1 MKNLMKL
8 KSVLS
13 FLASFAFLSAVAQ
26 PSASYYK
33 RADGYKQASLKSA
46 LKGIISNHTKISYG
60 SLWEAYEKVD
70 YLPKTNSKGQHLIMD
85 YYSESLHYFEG
96 DGDAPSGMNKEHVA
110 P

>member
-1 MKNLMKL
+1 MKL

-33 RADGYKQASLKSA
+33 RVDGYKQASLKSV

-85 YYSESLHYFEG
+85 YYSESLH
-96 DGDAPSGMNKEHVA
+96 
-110 P
+110 